1 MRGAGKLLGMAYG
14 GGIRRTVGAIVL
26 LTAGIAGGVWFERR
40 GGAERRDLV
49 LEKAAPGGA
58 TASPLMVPP
67 LPATSSGKVRN
78 VILLIADGMGI
89 AHSTAARIETFGSN
103 GSFVFERL
111 PITGLL
117 STHSADSWVGSSD
130 SNATAMASGKK
141 TANGRIGVDLEGRT
155 LVGLAERARAAGRPV
170 GIVSTSQIFD
180 ATPAAFYAH
189 IAVRADTEGIVE
201 QLLGSGLDFVAGGGI
216 EGFLPEAQG
225 GLRTD
230 GRNLLRE
237 ATARG
242 IAVATDLAALQALD
256 RLPAWA
262 LYPGKTLGE
271 SPPRPTLADLTERAL
286 ALLDGEARKR
296 GRGFLLM
303 LEEEGVDTASHVN
316 DFGRVTGAVR
326 RFDAAVERAVRFAIA
341 DGETL
346 VVMVSDHATGGLT
359 IDHTSK
365 LDLLRV
371 AWTSRKHTGE
381 AVAVYAYGPGESAA
395 AFSGRYDNTELA
407 PRIARATGL
416 D

>member
-1 MRGAGKLLGMAYG
+1 MGYGRSTLRG
-14 GGIRRTVGAIVL
+14 VGAL
-26 LTAGIAGGVWFERR
+26 LLLAAGLASGVWFARS
-40 GGAERRDLV
+40 GDAERRDLV
-49 LEKAAPGGA
+49 IGEAMPGGA
-58 TASPLMVPP
+58 TSSPLTLPP
-67 LPATSSGKVRN
+67 LPATGAGTARN

-89 AHSTAARIETFGSN
+89 AHSTAARIDAFGSD

-141 TANGRIGVDLEGRT
+141 TANGRVGVDLEGRS

-170 GIVSTSQIFD
+170 GIVSTSQVFD

-189 IAVRADTEGIVE
+189 VAVRDDTAAIVE
-201 QLLGSGLDFVAGGGI
+201 QLLGAGLDFVAGGGI

-230 GRNLLRE
+230 GRNLLTE

-242 IAVATDLAALQALD
+242 IAVATDLASLQALD
-256 RLPAWA
+256 HLPAWA
-262 LYPGKTLGE
+262 LYPGKILGE
-271 SPPRPTLADLTERAL
+271 NPARPALADLAERAL

-296 GRGFLLM
+296 GSGFFLM

-316 DFGRVTGAVR
+316 DFGRVTGAVQ

-346 VVMVSDHATGGLT
+346 VLVVSDHATGGLT

-365 LDLLRV
+365 KGLLRV

-381 AVAVYAYGPGESAA
+381 PVAVYAYGPGNSAA
-395 AFSGRYDNTELA
+395 AFAGLHDNTDLFA
-407 PRIARATGL
+407 RIAHASGL